1 MKKKN
6 GKKVVIKGKGT
17 KGTKGTKETKE
28 TKAGELRKLI
38 EAGKN
43 DEEIMKVFLPQ
54 YLEKGKTET
63 YGRMRMRY
71 KIRVERA
78 KKKK

>member
-1 MKKKN
+1 MKKKS
-6 GKKVVIKGKGT
+6 GKKVVVKGKT
-17 KGTKGTKETKE
+17 TKETK
-28 TKAGELRKLI
+28 TGELRKLI

-78 KKKK
+78 KKKEDKK